1 MFCLEKKFSL
11 KLFLKK
17 LEEINKITIPDFPYN
32 GQFVIKQGL
41 VNGNKIGIALNELE
55 KSWVDNNFY
64 LEKKEASS
72 IVTKLKN

>member
-1 MFCLEKKFSL
+1 MEKKFSL